1 MKFCATT
8 TTCRGRTTTVTTSIA
23 SRTRAQNKGKLCP
36 EPCLRSRFFPI
47 FGAFLSRNLNGA
59 RYRSGHFIKY
69 SLLSTWVVGCGLRCV
84 NVWVF
89 VFVCVPNYFKLRCG
103 PSADWNINCRRH
115 IDVYVINFNGCT
127 FPPLPA
133 TSDLIPEK
141 FPLLLLCC
149 CRVYSFI
156 T

>member
-1 MKFCATT
+1 MQRENNNSNYFYSKQNET
-8 TTCRGRTTTVTTSIA
+8 
-23 SRTRAQNKGKLCP
+23 QNKGKLCP
-36 EPCLRSRFFPI
+36 EPCLRSRFFPV

-59 RYRSGHFIKY
+59 RYRTGHFIKY

-84 NVWVF
+84 NV
-89 VFVCVPNYFKLRCG
+89 FVCVRVPNYFKLRCG